1 MDPTAIALLIDA
13 DNCPAAKITV
23 ILDEL
28 SKFGVVNIR
37 RAYGDWKASALG
49 GWADI
54 LHDYAIQPV
63 QQFAYTKGK
72 NATDSAIII
81 DAMDLL
87 YTQKLSAFGIASSD
101 SDFTPLAMRL
111 RANKLKVFGFGEA
124 KTPPSLSSMRA
135 RSFSSSKTLVL
146 RCKLRAGAPKRHK
159 PCQRRNRPMNC
170 AGTRAW
176 LPTSAAPSKQFPM
189 KRVGRRSVA
198 SDRTSTRTGRHSIH
212 EILAMP
218 NSATWSLPANCSSC
232 AGIATTT
239 CNCGQTERMARNR
252 VRRIRLY
259 HEHQRRIQGQEGPGQ
274 ALECDGLFV

>member
-49 GWADI
+49 SWADI

-63 QQFAYTKGK
+63 QQFAYTKGRS
-72 NATDSAIII
+72 ATDSAIII

-111 RANKLKVFGFGEA
+111 RANGLRVFVFGEA
-124 KTPPSLSSMRA
+124 KTPNLSSMRA
-135 RSFSSSKTLVL
+135 RSFSSSKTLL
-146 RCKLRAGAPKRHK
+146 PRCKLRAGAPNRHK
-159 PCQRRNRPMNC
+159 PCRRRNRPMNC

-189 KRVGRRSVA
+189 KKAGRRSVA
-198 SDRTSTRTGRHSIH
+198 SDRTSTRTGRHSIR
-212 EILAMP
+212 EILAMQ
-218 NSATWSLPANCSSC
+218 NSAIW
-232 AGIATTT
+232 
-239 CNCGQTERMARNR
+239 
-252 VRRIRLY
+252 
-259 HEHQRRIQGQEGPGQ
+259 
-274 ALECDGLFV
+274 